1 MGGGTKDCEVDGE
14 SGMMSWERQGYAPFA
29 PGACTIRMCLFDGRS
44 LGLNPVA
51 PLENFSSHEGGNE
64 WKKEEGTVSI
74 LSSKSTRVAM
84 QAIMRKAA

>member
-1 MGGGTKDCEVDGE
+1 
-14 SGMMSWERQGYAPFA
+14 
-29 PGACTIRMCLFDGRS
+29 MCSFDGRS

-74 LSSKSTRVAM
+74 LSSKSTRVVM